1 MDRRKTEKSNK
12 LSHSWCFFFFALCS
26 IRSSS
31 RSRSSFQSAAA
42 NRRAKKQKCG
52 TRQHATKK
60 KRTNFSF
67 LFFYLAFDLKVCSW
81 LIHLHPL
88 LLLFLSLFFSHTFFN
103 QIANSGGSHSTMDNV
118 LASHPAAP
126 GSILGPPVPRFINHC
141 LVTGQWHS
149 NKPI

>member
-1 MDRRKTEKSNK
+1 MWTGERLKKSNK

-26 IRSSS
+26 IRSS
-31 RSRSSFQSAAA
+31 SRSSFQSAAA

-88 LLLFLSLFFSHTFFN
+88 LLLFLSLFSAT
-103 QIANSGGSHSTMDNV
+103 ISLTK
-118 LASHPAAP
+118 LP
-126 GSILGPPVPRFINHC
+126 ILGGRMAQWIAFSLRTQRPRVQFSALPSRDLSI
-141 LVTGQWHS
+141 TA
-149 NKPI
+149 